1 VSVIGPVR
9 RDQAAVGQIRWLEI
23 AVGSITIA
31 VGLLAVVGPL
41 ATLAAAI
48 AAGVVFAMAWRAD
61 VATIVFAFLFYAN
74 VLVVAARF
82 HGVPTPLASTVVLL
96 LLLPM
101 IRSIVIQRSPIVVTP
116 TLGLM
121 FVFLT
126 SMLLSTAASPAPG
139 ISLPVI
145 GAFCLEGILLYFLVS
160 NVANDVSRVRSI
172 TLVLVIAGVSMAA
185 LSVFQELTHSYD
197 NNFFGFAQVS
207 DGGFAVGDGT
217 DVVLRQRLA
226 GPIGEKNRYAQV
238 LLMVVPLA
246 YFAGS
251 VAKRRLHRIFWY
263 ASAGIIAAGVFLT
276 FSRGAAVAA
285 FAVLLL
291 MVFHRVISIS
301 RLVII
306 LLTASVL
313 MAVVAPDFVLR
324 IASLGTV
331 ADATDT
337 SANVDGAIRG
347 RTTEAL
353 AAINVFVDHPIVG
366 VGPNRFFREFSQIEA
381 NKLGLRHLDTN
392 RRSHNLYLELAADQG
407 LVGLGA
413 FGLIMVATLTQLAS
427 ARRRWLD
434 RDPER
439 AAMAAGM
446 MFALYSYFTTAFF
459 LQLSYQR
466 YLWAMVA
473 LANGLIWSLRE
484 TDTVSPLAKYTGA
497 KYTGAKY
504 TGSRTLRSDATTPS
518 EIATSIPTD

>member
-1 VSVIGPVR
+1 MTEVGPIR
-9 RDQAAVGQIRWLEI
+9 RHPTSVGQIRWLEI
-23 AVGSITIA
+23 AIGSVTIA
-31 VGLLAVVGPL
+31 VGLLVLVGPF
-41 ATLAAAI
+41 ATLAAAL
-48 AAGVVFAMAWRAD
+48 AVGAVFAIAWRAD

-82 HGVPTPLASTVVLL
+82 HGVPASLASTAVLL

-116 TLGLM
+116 ALGLM
-121 FVFLT
+121 FVFLS
-126 SMLLSTAASPAPG
+126 SMMVSTAASPAPG
-139 ISLPVI
+139 LSLPVI
-145 GAFCLEGILLYFLVS
+145 GAFFLEGIVLYFLVS
-160 NVANDVSRVRSI
+160 NVANDFSRVQSI
-172 TLVLVIAGVSMAA
+172 ILVLVIAGVSMAA

-207 DGGFAVGDGT
+207 EGGFDVGEGA
-217 DVVLRQRLA
+217 DVEVRERLA

-251 VAKRRLHRIFWY
+251 VAKQRLHRMLWY
-263 ASAGIIAAGVFLT
+263 VGAGVIAAGVFLT

-301 RLVII
+301 RLVVIV
-306 LLTASVL
+306 LTGGIL
-313 MAVVAPDFVLR
+313 MAAVAPDFVLR

-331 ADATDT
+331 TSATDNE
-337 SANVDGAIRG
+337 ADVDGAIRG

-353 AAINVFVDHPIVG
+353 AAINVFVEHPVVG
-366 VGPNRFFREFSQIEA
+366 VGPNRFFLEFSQIEA
-381 NKLGLRHLDTN
+381 NKLGLRRLDTA

-407 LVGLGA
+407 LVGLGS
-413 FGLIMVATLTQLAS
+413 FGLIMGVTLTQLAS

-434 RDPER
+434 RDPDR

-446 MFALYSYFTTAFF
+446 MFALYSYVITAFF

-466 YLWAMVA
+466 YLWVMVA
-473 LANGLIWSLRE
+473 LANGLIWSLRPA
-484 TDTVSPLAKYTGA
+484 DAVSPL
-497 KYTGAKY
+497 
-504 TGSRTLRSDATTPS
+504 SRYNRSHTLRSAVTTPS
-518 EIATSIPTD
+518 GIGPPQVRD